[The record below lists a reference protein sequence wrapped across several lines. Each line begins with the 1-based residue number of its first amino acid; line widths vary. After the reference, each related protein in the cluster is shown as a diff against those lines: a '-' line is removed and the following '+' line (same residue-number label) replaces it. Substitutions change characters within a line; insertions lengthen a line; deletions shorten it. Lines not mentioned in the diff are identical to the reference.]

1 MDDICLREKVTLTR
15 TEALALIKKH
25 GINPKKSLGQNFVVE
40 PNSIRQ
46 IVGIAEIEPDDFVLE
61 VGPGLGSLTRSLLE
75 ASKHVTVIEV
85 DETLVTV
92 IKDSLEG
99 YNEKLQ
105 IIHADVMDL
114 DLERVLIARNENWNL
129 VANLPYNIAVPLI
142 CEFLEKVTS
151 ISKMTVMVQREVAD
165 RLVAK
170 AGQKAYGLPSLK
182 VEYYAEVK
190 KIVDVPPTVFLP
202 KPKVESSIVQIERR
216 ENKITTDTDIL
227 FGLAKQAFNQR
238 RKMLRKSLK
247 EVLDSDDFDASAVD
261 SMIRAED
268 VTLDNWV
275 SLTRQFVNKQ
285 DKSK

>member
-1 MDDICLREKVTLTR
+1 MTLTR

-114 DLERVLIARNENWNL
+114 DLERLLIARNENWNL

-142 CEFLEKVTS
+142 CDFLEKVTS

-202 KPKVESSIVQIERR
+202 KPKVESSVVQIKRR
-216 ENKITTDTDIL
+216 ENKITTDADIL
-227 FGLAKQAFNQR
+227 FGLAKRAFNQR

>member
-75 ASKHVTVIEV
+75 ASKHVTVIEI

-114 DLERVLIARNENWNL
+114 DLERVLITRNENWNL

-202 KPKVESSIVQIERR
+202 KPKVESSIVQIKRR
-216 ENKITTDTDIL
+216 ENKITTDADIL
-227 FGLAKQAFNQR
+227 FGLAKRAFNQR